1 MYPSIRHYMT
11 ESPRSISAD
20 ESLFRARQMMQ
31 ALSIRHL
38 PVTDGERLVGIVT
51 ERDMRM
57 LEGCGVSTL
66 KTRVCEAMTPEP
78 YVVDARTPL
87 AAVARQMTDRK
98 LGSAV
103 ITEDGKI
110 VGIFSTTDALRVLAE
125 VFEDYFSAPTSDR
138 WGSVIP
144 PYAPNEVGR

>member
-1 MYPSIRHYMT
+1 
-11 ESPRSISAD
+11 
-20 ESLFRARQMMQ
+20 MMQ

-57 LEGCGVSTL
+57 LEGCGVSPL
-66 KTRVCEAMTPEP
+66 ATRVRDAMTPEP
-78 YVVDARTPL
+78 YVVDSRTPL
-87 AAVARQMTDRK
+87 ALVARQMADRK

-103 ITEDGKI
+103 ITEGGNI

-125 VFEDYFSAPTSDR
+125 VFDEYFSAPTSDR
-138 WGSVIP
+138 WGSIVP
-144 PYAPNEVGR
+144 PPERNEAHR